1 MLNESTRHAENLLRV
16 ATETWRDLTTD
27 LGDLLSTSL
36 HWIVIKLLP
45 ESLQLRPVLLA
56 WFDSEDVRAGIGATA
71 MIVVILFVLLLLR
84 GILWRGRPRSAETLL
99 ELTRRPRLLGF
110 VCIFLLIIFAGGWST
125 FAPLASASV
134 AAGVVS
140 PESNRKTVEHLEG
153 GIVQTIHVR
162 EGDTVEAGDVL
173 LTLDDVQARAQYTQ
187 LWKRYLHLLATEARL
202 LAERSSAETIAYP
215 DELSAAADSEAAL
228 AIGAQTQLFE
238 SRRAAM
244 EGRERVLGQRINQLE
259 EQNVGLYGILAAQ
272 DRQIELLQEEISS
285 VETLLANGLERTPR
299 LLALRR
305 AQAELEAEQAGNR
318 ATIAENGQK
327 IGETELQLL
336 TMHEEVV
343 QEADDQLAEIQR
355 ILGEIRSQIPSRK
368 DVLKRTVIRAPLS
381 GTVMNVRV
389 TTETGVLPP
398 GSAVLD
404 IVPREEALVINAKVK
419 PGDIDRVHVGMEAR
433 VILTAYKQRNLP
445 LIHGTLRTISADR
458 LVEDRTGEPYFLAKV
473 DVRREDLL
481 ELSEVRLM
489 AGMPAEVM
497 LLDDKQTFLAYLIS
511 PFTQSLN
518 RSFREN

>member
-1 MLNESTRHAENLLRV
+1 MIHETTTLAEGFPRAV
-16 ATETWRDLTTD
+16 AAALQDLTAT
-27 LGDLLSTSL
+27 LGDLVTTGLQ
-36 HWIVIKLLP
+36 WIVVHLLP
-45 ESLQLRPVLLA
+45 ESLQLPTALLA
-56 WFDSEDVRAGIGATA
+56 WLESKDVQAGIGITS
-71 MIVVILFVLLLLR
+71 LLLLSFFPLLLLR
-84 GILWRGRPRSAETLL
+84 RILWRRRPGSTATLL
-99 ELTRRPRLLGF
+99 ELTRRPRLFGF
-110 VCIFLLIIFAGGWST
+110 VFIFLLIAFAGGWST
-125 FAPLASASV
+125 LAPLASASI

-140 PESNRKTVEHLEG
+140 PESNRRTVEHLEG
-153 GIVQTIHVR
+153 GIVRSINVH

-173 LTLDDVQARAQYTQ
+173 LTLDDVQARAQYAQ

-202 LAERSSAETIAYP
+202 LAVRSSAETIAYP

-228 AIGAQTQLFE
+228 AIDAQTQLFE

-244 EGRERVLGQRINQLE
+244 EGRERVLGQRISQLE
-259 EQNVGLYGILAAQ
+259 EQNVGLHDILAAQ
-272 DRQIELLQEEISS
+272 NRQMGLLREEISS
-285 VETLLANGLERTPR
+285 VETLLANGLERMPR

-318 ATIAENGQK
+318 AKIAENGLK
-327 IGETELQLL
+327 IGETELQVL
-336 TMHEEVV
+336 TMREEEI
-343 QEADDQLAEIQR
+343 QQADDQLAEIQR
-355 ILGEIRSQIPSRK
+355 ILGEIRSQIPSRE

-404 IVPREEALVINAKVK
+404 IVPREEALIINAKVK
-419 PGDIDRVHVGMEAR
+419 PGDIDRVHIGMEAR
-433 VILTAYKQRNLP
+433 IILTAYKQRNLP

-481 ELSEVRLM
+481 ALSSVRLM

-497 LLDDKQTFLAYLIS
+497 LLDDKQTFLAYLIG